1 MDAAKTTAKSRD
13 ASGRSVD
20 GVASQAYRD
29 AMSRFA
35 GAVHVVTTGGPA
47 GRRGVTVSAA
57 VSVSDDPP
65 TLLICL
71 NRNRPENAMF
81 ADNGCFAL
89 NVLSAEHL
97 ALARAFAGEGSLAMD
112 KRFELG
118 DWQELETGAPV
129 LAGARISLDCKVVET
144 RQVHTHDV
152 LLGEVVGVGEPV
164 EGEALIY
171 LDRQYATV

>member
-1 MDAAKTTAKSRD
+1 MDAAKTTAQSGD
-13 ASGRSVD
+13 ASGQAGD

-35 GAVHVVTTGGPA
+35 GAVHVVTTDGPA

-65 TLLICL
+65 TILVCL
-71 NRNRPENAMF
+71 NRNRPENTMF
-81 ADNGCFAL
+81 ADNGCFAV
-89 NVLSAEHL
+89 NVLCADHI

-112 KRFELG
+112 RRFDLG
-118 DWQELETGAPV
+118 DWQELATGAPV
-129 LAGARISLDCKVVET
+129 LAGARISLDCRVVET
-144 RQVHTHDV
+144 RKVHTHDV
-152 LLGEVVGVGEPV
+152 LLGEVVGVGEPG